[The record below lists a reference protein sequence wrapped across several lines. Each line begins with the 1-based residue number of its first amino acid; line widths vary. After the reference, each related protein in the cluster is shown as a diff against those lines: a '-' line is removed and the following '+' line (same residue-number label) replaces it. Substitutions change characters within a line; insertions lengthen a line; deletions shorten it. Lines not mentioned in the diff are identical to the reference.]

1 MKVATV
7 NKIIEDFNRLPLD
20 DKEYAAEV
28 IKKQLI
34 EAKRLA
40 IAKRAKEA
48 MANLRKGNSKIG
60 NIKELYKDLESD

>member
-28 IKKQLI
+28 IEK
-34 EAKRLA
+34 
-40 IAKRAKEA
+40 
-48 MANLRKGNSKIG
+48 
-60 NIKELYKDLESD
+60 